1 VSSAVE
7 VDELVVVDPRG
18 RRVLDRAALRVAAG
32 EVVAVVGPSGSGK
45 TTLLRALTGGL
56 PVGLTRSA
64 GDVRVLGHRLLDVPA
79 PECRRLRRRHLGFV
93 GQDPGSRLNPRM
105 RVRQLLAEVAADRG
119 RDALCRVLADVRLA
133 EELLSRRPGELSGG
147 QQRRVAVAR
156 ALARRP
162 DVLLLDEPTAG
173 LDVALRDEMAQ
184 LLRGLAARHGL
195 AVAVCCH
202 DPELVELL
210 ADRVVELPHAAG
222 SPTGT
227 TVPAWHAVPA
237 APAPGPALLT
247 ARGVSAWVTRRGARV
262 PILDGV
268 DLDVGRGAAV
278 AVVGESGAGKTTLA
292 RALAGLH
299 PYTAGEITLGGTVLR
314 PGVRRRT
321 RDQRRRVQLVP
332 QDPLGAL
339 NPRRTVGEA
348 VARPLLLHGLAVR
361 AAVPGRVEELLQ
373 QVGLPAEY
381 ARRFPHEL
389 SGGQRQRVSVAR
401 ALAAQ
406 PDVLLCD
413 EVTSALDPATA
424 EAIMTLLGDTRRACG
439 LALVVISH
447 DPALV
452 ARHTDQVVVLD
463 AGSVVPGAPWTN
475 APGPGRRCADRP
487 APAITMRTAT
497 NLPVHFGA
505 GREHWRVL

>member
-1 VSSAVE
+1 
-7 VDELVVVDPRG
+7 
-18 RRVLDRAALRVAAG
+18 
-32 EVVAVVGPSGSGK
+32 
-45 TTLLRALTGGL
+45 
-56 PVGLTRSA
+56 
-64 GDVRVLGHRLLDVPA
+64 
-79 PECRRLRRRHLGFV
+79 
-93 GQDPGSRLNPRM
+93 M

-119 RDALCRVLADVRLA
+119 RAALCRVLAEVRLT
-133 EELLSRRPGELSGG
+133 EDLLNRRPGELSGG

-184 LLRGLAARHGL
+184 LLRGLADRHGL
-195 AVAVCCH
+195 AIAVCCH
-202 DPELVELL
+202 DPELVDLL
-210 ADRVVELPHAAG
+210 ADRVVELPGPHA
-222 SPTGT
+222 
-227 TVPAWHAVPA
+227 PA
-237 APAPGPALLT
+237 APRAVPRPAPRAAPGTRAGALLS
-247 ARGVSAWVTRRGARV
+247 ARGVSAWVSRRGARV
-262 PILDGV
+262 PILTGV
-268 DLDVGRGAAV
+268 DLDIGRGAAV

-299 PYTAGEITLGGTVLR
+299 PHTAGEITLGGTVLR
-314 PGVRRRT
+314 PGIRRRT

-339 NPRRTVGEA
+339 NPRRTAGET
-348 VARPLLLHGLAVR
+348 VTRPLLLHGLAVR
-361 AAVPGRVEELLQ
+361 TAVPGRVEELLH
-373 QVGLPAEY
+373 QVGLSAEY
-381 ARRFPHEL
+381 ARRYPHEL

-424 EAIMTLLGDTRRACG
+424 EAIMTLLGDLRRERG

-452 ARHTDQVVVLD
+452 ARHTEQVVVLD
-463 AGSVVPGAPWTN
+463 GGSVASGTWTPPN
-475 APGPGRRCADRP
+475 SGSRP
-487 APAITMRTAT
+487 ATGLSPTSPATCTTSA
-497 NLPVHFGA
+497 GA
-505 GREHWRVL
+505 AETGC

>member
-1 VSSAVE
+1 MSTAIE
-7 VDELVVVDPRG
+7 VDELVVVDPQG

-32 EVVAVVGPSGSGK
+32 EVVTVVGPSGSGK

-56 PVGLTRSA
+56 PAGLTRSA

-79 PECRRLRRRHLGFV
+79 SERRRLRRRHLGFV

-105 RVRQLLAEVAADRG
+105 RVRQLLAEVAVDRG
-119 RDALCRVLADVRLA
+119 RAALCRLLADVRLA
-133 EELLSRRPGELSGG
+133 EDLLTRRPGELSGG

-173 LDVALRDEMAQ
+173 LDVTLRDEMAH
-184 LLRGLAARHGL
+184 LLRGLADRHGL

-202 DPELVELL
+202 DPELVDQL
-210 ADRVVELPHAAG
+210 ADRVVELPHPAG
-222 SPTGT
+222 SG
-227 TVPAWHAVPA
+227 AVPA
-237 APAPGPALLT
+237 QPVPVHPAPDASGPALLT

-262 PILDGV
+262 PILNGV

-278 AVVGESGAGKTTLA
+278 AVVGQSGAGKTTLA

-299 PYTAGEITLGGTVLR
+299 PHTAGQITLGGTVLR

-339 NPRRTVGEA
+339 NPRRTVGET
-348 VARPLLLHGLAVR
+348 VARPLVLHGLAAR
-361 AAVPGRVEELLQ
+361 TAVPGRVEELLH
-373 QVGLPAEY
+373 QVGLPPEY
-381 ARRFPHEL
+381 ARRYPHEL

-424 EAIMTLLGDTRRACG
+424 EAIMTLLGETRRASG
-439 LALVVISH
+439 LVLVVISH

-452 ARHTDQVVVLD
+452 ARHTDRVVVLD
-463 AGSVVPGAPWTN
+463 AGSVTRA
-475 APGPGRRCADRP
+475 
-487 APAITMRTAT
+487 
-497 NLPVHFGA
+497 
-505 GREHWRVL
+505 